1 MEAEPEQYADEFEIT
16 ALLGDGGQAKVYLG
30 AKNAQTYALKV
41 YGVGPTKEAAYKIE
55 AELLSKLKHP
65 NLINMVTHRPQAKFK
80 LDNCP
85 EEKRNV
91 VVLELA

>member
-1 MEAEPEQYADEFEIT
+1 M
-16 ALLGDGGQAKVYLG
+16 
-30 AKNAQTYALKV
+30 
-41 YGVGPTKEAAYKIE
+41 GPTKEAAYKIE

-85 EEKRNV
+85 EERRNV